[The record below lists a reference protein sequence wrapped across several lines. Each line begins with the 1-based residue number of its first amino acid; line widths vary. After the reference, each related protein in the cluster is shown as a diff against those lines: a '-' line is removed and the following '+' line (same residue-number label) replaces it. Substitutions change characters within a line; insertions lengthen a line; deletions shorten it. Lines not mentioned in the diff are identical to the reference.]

1 MLRTTSIAIA
11 VIAIA
16 LAACSS
22 SKPASVA
29 PAPATTASASAPGC
43 ALLAREAARTPDM
56 RVDAVP
62 QPLSMNPAP
71 IRRPVPAGV
80 MRADGSGSVE
90 ITVLVDTA
98 GRAVMKTFKSSAT
111 HPWLAEG
118 AKLAVAKWRFQPAS
132 VGGCKV
138 PRNYHWRADAKPR
151 PGRKATKRTG

>member
-1 MLRTTSIAIA
+1 MLRTSAGALVLVAIA
-11 VIAIA
+11 A

-22 SKPASVA
+22 KTSSASVA
-29 PAPATTASASAPGC
+29 AAPAVSASASGC
-43 ALLAREAARTPDM
+43 ALVAREAARSPDM
-56 RVDAVP
+56 RVDEVP

-80 MRADGSGSVE
+80 MKADGSGSVE
-90 ITVLVDTA
+90 ITVLVDTT
-98 GRAVMKTFKSSAT
+98 GRAVMKTFKSTAT

-118 AKLAVAKWRFQPAS
+118 ARIAVAKWRFQPAS

-151 PGRKATKRTG
+151 PGRKAAKRTG

>member
-1 MLRTTSIAIA
+1 MIRTNSGALAI
-11 VIAIA
+11 IAIA

-29 PAPATTASASAPGC
+29 PAPSTSASASGC
-43 ALLAREAARTPDM
+43 ALVAREAARTPDM

-71 IRRPVPAGV
+71 IRRPVPPGV

-98 GRAVMKTFKSSAT
+98 GRAVMRTFKSTAT

-118 AKLAVAKWRFQPAS
+118 ARIAVAKWRFQPAS

-138 PRNYHWRADAKPR
+138 PRNYHWRADARPR

>member
-1 MLRTTSIAIA
+1 MPRTTSAALAI
-11 VIAIA
+11 VAIA
-16 LAACSS
+16 LTACSS
-22 SKPASVA
+22 PRPNAASVA
-29 PAPATTASASAPGC
+29 PAAAAPASASGC
-43 ALLAREAARTPDM
+43 ALVAREAARTPDM

-80 MRADGSGSVE
+80 MKADGSGSVE
-90 ITVLVDTA
+90 ITVLVDTV
-98 GRAVMKTFKSSAT
+98 GRADMRTFKATAT

-118 AKLAVAKWRFQPAS
+118 ARLAVAKWRFQPAS

-151 PGRKATKRTG
+151 PGRRAAKRAG

>member
-1 MLRTTSIAIA
+1 MIRTDSGALAIL
-11 VIAIA
+11 VIA

-22 SKPASVA
+22 SKSASVA
-29 PAPATTASASAPGC
+29 PAPSLASASGC
-43 ALLAREAARTPDM
+43 QLVAREAARTPDM
-56 RVDAVP
+56 RVDQVP

-80 MRADGSGSVE
+80 MKADGSGSVE

-98 GRAVMKTFKSSAT
+98 GRADMRTFRSTAT

-118 AKLAVAKWRFQPAS
+118 ARMAVSKWRFQPAT

-151 PGRKATKRTG
+151 PGRKGGRRTG